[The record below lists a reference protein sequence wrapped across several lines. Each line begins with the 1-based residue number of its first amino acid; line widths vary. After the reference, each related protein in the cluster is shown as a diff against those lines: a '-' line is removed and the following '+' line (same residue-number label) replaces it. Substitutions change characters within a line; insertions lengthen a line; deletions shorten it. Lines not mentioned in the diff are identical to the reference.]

1 MAGVTPEEKLLN
13 VIKKAQGKMKLKK
26 DLHVFTKV
34 NFILIGLIVLILI
47 IFLVDVLTAPSYR
60 GPELE
65 ADLPEQVT
73 LPVVKNLDRELED
86 IEIDIRGS
94 SKVSKGEMLQDLSL
108 LGVITGDDNQAII
121 EDKKTKRTF
130 FLYKGDSFRE
140 FKVDDIKE
148 GSVTLDYQGERIE
161 LKM

>member
-13 VIKKAQGKMKLKK
+13 VIKKVQGKMKLKK
-26 DLHVFTKV
+26 ELHVFTKV

-47 IFLVDVLTAPSYR
+47 IFLIDVLTAPNYR

-65 ADLPEQVT
+65 VDLPEQEA
-73 LPVVKNLDRELED
+73 LPVAKNLDEEFED
-86 IEIDIRGS
+86 IEIDTRGS
-94 SKVSKGEMLQDLSL
+94 SRVSKGEALQDFNL

-140 FKVDDIKE
+140 FKVYDIRE

>member
-13 VIKKAQGKMKLKK
+13 VIKKAQGKIKLKK
-26 DLHVFTKV
+26 ELHVFTKV
-34 NFILIGLIVLILI
+34 NFILIGLIVLIVI
-47 IFLVDVLTAPSYR
+47 IFLIDVLTAPNYKGSV
-60 GPELE
+60 LE
-65 ADLPEQVT
+65 ADLPEQEV
-73 LPVVKNLDRELED
+73 LPVAKNLDEEFED
-86 IEIDIRGS
+86 IEIDIRES
-94 SKVSKGEMLQDLSL
+94 SRVSKSEMLQDLNL

-130 FLYKGDSFRE
+130 FLYKGDNFRE

-148 GSVTLDYQGERIE
+148 GSVTLDYQGERID

>member
-13 VIKKAQGKMKLKK
+13 VIKKAQVKMKLKK
-26 DLHVFTKV
+26 DLHIFTKV

-47 IFLVDVLTAPSYR
+47 IFLIDVLTAPSYR

-65 ADLPEQVT
+65 VDLPEHQA
-73 LPVVKNLDRELED
+73 LPVVKDLDEEFED
-86 IEIDIRGS
+86 IEIDTRGS
-94 SKVSKGEMLQDLSL
+94 SRVSKGEALQDLNL

-121 EDKKTKRTF
+121 EDTKTKKTF

-140 FKVDDIKE
+140 FKVYDIRE
-148 GSVTLDYQGERIE
+148 GSVTLDYEGERIE

>member
-26 DLHVFTKV
+26 ELHIFTKV
-34 NFILIGLIVLILI
+34 NFILIGLIIIIVI
-47 IFLVDVLTAPSYR
+47 IFLIDVLTAPSYK
-60 GPELE
+60 GSEI
-65 ADLPEQVT
+65 AVDLPEQEA
-73 LPVVKNLDRELED
+73 LPAAKNLDEEFED
-86 IEIDIRGS
+86 IEIDTREAS
-94 SKVSKGEMLQDLSL
+94 RVSKGEMLQDLNL

-140 FKVDDIKE
+140 FKVYDIRE
-148 GSVTLDYQGERIE
+148 GSVTLDYEGEKIE